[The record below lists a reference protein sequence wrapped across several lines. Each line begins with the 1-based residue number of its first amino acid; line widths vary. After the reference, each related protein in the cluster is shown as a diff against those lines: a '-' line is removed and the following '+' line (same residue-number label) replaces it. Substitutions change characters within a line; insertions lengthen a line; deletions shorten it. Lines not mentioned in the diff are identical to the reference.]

1 MSGRKRKFGRAS
13 GTKAKPKG
21 IPKRG
26 REAASGSP
34 GRIPALMVRHGSN
47 TVAEPVFVEEKR
59 TVSVGKSVRKGAVEG
74 DLVLLSTR
82 EVERSLRGEV
92 VKVLGPSD
100 HPPNVYEA
108 LFASIHTGREFRE
121 KVTEEAGEV
130 VDRPL
135 DSVGRQDLRNLST
148 VTIDG
153 ADAKDF
159 DDAISVEEKPGGGYR
174 VWVHIADVTHYLK
187 PGGALD
193 KQAAWR
199 ANSVYLPGT
208 VAPMLPEKLS
218 NGVCSLRPEE
228 DRATV
233 TAEVDLSRDGEVQS
247 SKVYRSLIRS
257 DARLTYDAV
266 DEFIEDGAGIPQPD
280 LVRTAY
286 ELSVKLKKN
295 AYERGKL
302 QLGGKEP
309 TYEMGDDGIPTG
321 VTSRRSTEARELI
334 EELMVLANEVVAR
347 KLDTQELGG
356 VFRVHERPDAE
367 AMGEL
372 QMRLAALGV
381 QVEPEPETLS
391 QIVADSDSDAVR
403 YMVLR
408 SLPRALYSPE
418 ANGHFGLALEDY
430 THFTSPIRRYSDV
443 LVHRALLGEGQQG
456 DLGEIAQHISDRERK
471 SMIAERTA
479 DDYTLMWLM
488 RDRVGETLEGT
499 VVTTA
504 SFGLFV
510 EIEETGATGMVHA
523 SKLPGWWQLE
533 ENGIVY
539 SNPETGD
546 SYRVGDRVLVE
557 LLEVSPIMR
566 RAELRIVQR
575 SEGEQPETNSRPKEA
590 SRQ

>member
-1 MSGRKRKFGRAS
+1 MKGKRRKFGRAS
-13 GTKAKPKG
+13 GTSTKPKG
-21 IPKRG
+21 ITKGLPKRG
-26 REAASGSP
+26 REATGSGSP

-47 TVAEPVFVEEKR
+47 TVAEPIFVEEKR
-59 TVSVGKSVRKGAVEG
+59 TISVGKSVRKGAVEG

-92 VKVLGPSD
+92 VRVIGPSD

-108 LFASIHTGREFRE
+108 LFASIHTGREFQK
-121 KVTEEAGEV
+121 KVIEEAEEV
-130 VDRPL
+130 AKKPLESPDRE
-135 DSVGRQDLRNLST
+135 DLRNLPT

-159 DDAISVEEKPGGGYR
+159 DDAISIEEKSGGYR

-208 VAPMLPEKLS
+208 VAPMLPERLS
-218 NGVCSLRPEE
+218 NGVCSLRPDE

-233 TAEVDLSRDGEVQS
+233 TAEIDLSENAEIQS
-247 SKVYRSLIRS
+247 AKIYRSLIRS

-266 DEFIEDGAGIPQPD
+266 DEFIEGRSEIPQPD

-286 ELSVKLKKN
+286 ELSVKLKEN
-295 AYERGKL
+295 AYARGKL
-302 QLGGKEP
+302 RLGGKEP
-309 TYEMGDDGIPTG
+309 TYVMGDDGIPSG
-321 VTSRRSTEARELI
+321 VTSRRSTEAHELI

-347 KLDTQELGG
+347 KLDSQGLGG
-356 VFRVHERPDAE
+356 VFRVHERPNAE

-372 QMRLAALGV
+372 RVRLAALGV
-381 QVEPEPETLS
+381 QVEPEPEMLS
-391 QIVADSDSDAVR
+391 DIVLENDSDAVR

-408 SLPRALYSPE
+408 SLPRAHYSPE

-443 LVHRALLGEGQQG
+443 LVHRALLGEEQAGDIGQTA
-456 DLGEIAQHISDRERK
+456 EHISDRERK
-471 SMIAERTA
+471 SMVAERTA

-523 SKLPGWWQLE
+523 SKLPGWWQLDE
-533 ENGIVY
+533 SGVVY
-539 SNPETGD
+539 QNPETGD

-566 RAELRIVQR
+566 RAELRIVKR
-575 SEGEQPETNSRPKEA
+575 DGDHENPES
-590 SRQ
+590 